1 VTADLY
7 AALDVPRDAD
17 HAAIR
22 RAYRLKARDTH
33 PDTPN
38 GSKASFAL
46 VKLAHDTLTD
56 EQRRARYD
64 QTGEAE
70 ENPVDNSRAQLME
83 MLATGLEMAMQHLY
97 ERSKPP
103 IQSDMIRLMKD
114 SLRKMRSELTKAIH
128 EFQKNVDRSKELL
141 GRWSTDGENIMEVI
155 VVNRVRHLE
164 AQIALLTSRVAVV
177 DQALGVLDRVRF
189 TADPVPE
196 ERRGDGMAYI
206 TFGDLM
212 ARRW

>member
-1 VTADLY
+1 
-7 AALDVPRDAD
+7 
-17 HAAIR
+17 
-22 RAYRLKARDTH
+22 
-33 PDTPN
+33 
-38 GSKASFAL
+38 
-46 VKLAHDTLTD
+46 
-56 EQRRARYD
+56 
-64 QTGEAE
+64 
-70 ENPVDNSRAQLME
+70 
-83 MLATGLEMAMQHLY
+83 
-97 ERSKPP
+97 
-103 IQSDMIRLMKD
+103 
-114 SLRKMRSELTKAIH
+114 MRSELTKAIH